1 MMDIDQQIYVEWRM
15 LRGVGGITLNRLK
28 DKLSYTASP
37 SILNISGTTRL
48 RFSYLTI
55 HYSKLFNHSKIIS
68 ESPS

>member
-37 SILNISGTTRL
+37 SIEIFLTLYRS